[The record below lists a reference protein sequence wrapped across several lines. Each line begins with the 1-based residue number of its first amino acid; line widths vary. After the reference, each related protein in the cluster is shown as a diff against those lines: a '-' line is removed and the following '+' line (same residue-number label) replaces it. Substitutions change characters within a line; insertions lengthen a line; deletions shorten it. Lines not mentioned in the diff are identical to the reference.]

1 MSLLTDE
8 IIEPVELRP
17 RPPAPDDR
25 WRPTRAGLVNVWRY
39 WDEVFTFHDGRL
51 LLRGPNGSGKS
62 MALELLLPFL
72 LDGDA
77 SPGKLTSAAKSRG
90 GLYER
95 VMTGTTDTT
104 RAGFAW
110 VELRKGDRTFTAGVR
125 LRASASTKT
134 VTRTLFTTSQAIGR
148 ELHLLDSS
156 RVPIS
161 RRALLEAIGEH
172 GRVTDSASEHRDAVR
187 ASLFPEFGADRYEAL
202 IGALLALRKEK
213 LSQHLDL
220 DKFSEVMSEAL
231 PTIDEHELATVAEG
245 FERLDRR
252 RERIAELER
261 DVAELEELG
270 RRQRAYARAVTAAL
284 ADEVRGAE
292 SARDGVVRRQRLAA
306 DEQAEVIAALA
317 AVAEDE
323 ARVRDRLRDVG
334 GELDGIRTSDQYREG
349 ASLAQLQHDLGE
361 RTAERDRLDHDRTER
376 QHDIDDAQR
385 SVTDGEAEQAAA
397 AANLGGAERELRSLA
412 EEAGAGATLDEALAA
427 DDREHAAALLNAWVG
442 EREEAIAEIRAL
454 LAEHG
459 RAVDRRADAE
469 THLEA
474 QRARVDEL
482 TAARR
487 RALAAVEDER
497 GAFAAAVSTWSDT
510 SASFTDRWRALVRRA
525 LRGLL
530 PERDPAGAPGT
541 APDVAPR
548 AGQVV
553 TGQEDRGVTTGGD
566 GPAALH
572 AGAPG
577 SASLDLVAG
586 DRDATLAG
594 SGDSTAPPTGP
605 VAEPGPDEGRV
616 VQRDHT
622 SATAGD
628 VVTEDT
634 AAGRVEVVEVV
645 DAVDA
650 AVAQLRAEH
659 VDATARSRADL
670 RHRRAALDEEQ
681 AGLQRELAPLLEGGW
696 PEVPAPPWRASRAEP
711 RQGAPLWRLVDV
723 AEGTPEGVVDGL
735 EAALVAAGLAD
746 AWVSPLG
753 HVEMPAEADVMLTVL
768 DVDRRPAASLA
779 DHLCPGAEVGDL
791 GVSADIVDAVL
802 RSVAT
807 APTAPI
813 TSANRKL
820 VIGLD
825 GTFRSGSAVGRGPA
839 TPAILLGAAARE
851 RHRQAEIERVR
862 GLIGECG
869 HRCRLLDAEAT
880 QLETGAAAVV
890 ADLDARPS
898 RRPHDEAAAAL
909 GEAEVRLGEADSA
922 RVAAEQAVHQ
932 AEERVR
938 RAQRQL
944 ATRAMDVGAPADP
957 AGLDQLAAA
966 VVAVREAAG
975 VWRRRADDH
984 ATRARQVAQLR
995 DSHERA
1001 ERAAVAARDRWQAA
1015 ADAVAVLDARIEAI
1029 RATLGS
1035 GYDEMLARVASLE
1048 GEQRDLGE
1056 ERDIVQRRQIDLATR
1071 KGTVEEALKT
1081 ATVALEHAEAT
1092 RTEVHARFVDLHAG
1106 SLPAD
1111 ASLTPPA
1118 EPLDGVTAVLTR
1130 ARVVATE
1137 LDGVAAGA
1145 DDVDRLSHR
1154 VEGRLHDARAVL
1166 GVRVDLERVRTP
1178 NGWHEVRG
1186 STGGVRQVLVELRG
1200 HLGRQLADAHAELQA
1215 EEAELFERTL
1225 SGSIRQALADRIRG
1239 ANELV
1244 TAINRQLA
1252 EVQTAAAGVAVK
1264 LRWAVDDDQPDA
1276 VRAARSL
1283 LLRDP
1288 ADLSDEERAA
1298 LTDFVRARV
1307 DQARAE
1313 LEAHAPWEARLRE
1326 SLDYRAWHRFSLQV
1340 AHRDWEGFKP
1350 ATPKL
1355 LQRLSTGERSV
1366 ALHLP
1371 MIASLAAHYT
1381 GPDGAPAEGPRLI
1394 LLDELFAGVDTNN
1407 RAQLFGTFTTWDL
1420 DAVFTSDHE
1429 WCQYATLQGIAIHH
1443 LQGGRDDEPVT
1454 STRFTWDGAQR
1465 RLDDGA
1471 DAA

>member
-1 MSLLTDE
+1 MSLLIDE
-8 IIEPVELRP
+8 TVGLPVEAVELRP

-39 WDEVFTFHDGRL
+39 WDEVFTFHAGRL

-95 VMTGTTDTT
+95 VMTGTTDTA

-110 VELRKGDRTFTAGVR
+110 VELRRGDRTFTAGVR

-134 VTRTLFTTSQAIGR
+134 VTRTLFTTSQAVGR
-148 ELHLLDSS
+148 DLRLLDSS

-161 RRALLEAIGEH
+161 RSALVEAIGEH
-172 GRVTDSASEHRDAVR
+172 GRVTDSATEHRDAVR
-187 ASLFPEFGADRYEAL
+187 ATLFPGFGADRYEAL

-252 RERIAELER
+252 RERIAELEG

-270 RRQRAYARAVTAAL
+270 RRQRAYARAVVAAL

-292 SARDGVVRRQRLAA
+292 SSRDGVVRRQRLAA
-306 DEQAEVIAALA
+306 DEQADVAAALA
-317 AVAEDE
+317 ALAEDE

-334 GELDGIRTSDQYREG
+334 GELEGIRTSDLYRDG
-349 ASLAQLQHDLGE
+349 AQLAQLQHDLGE
-361 RTAERDRLDHDRTER
+361 RTAERDRLDHDRAER
-376 QHDIDDAQR
+376 QRDVDDAQR

-427 DDREHAAALLNAWVG
+427 DDHDHAAALMSAWVG
-442 EREEAIAEIRAL
+442 ERQEAIAEIRAL
-454 LAEHG
+454 LTEHG

-469 THLEA
+469 SHLEA

-487 RALAAVEDER
+487 SALATVEDER
-497 GAFAAAVSTWSDT
+497 VAFAEAVSAWSDA
-510 SASFTDRWRALVRRA
+510 SASFTDRWRAAVRRA

-530 PERDPAGAPGT
+530 PEREPADATDGEGHPGAGHPGAGT
-541 APDVAPR
+541 LGRASGGAAVNEGELGPSDGGGPGPEGAGGNPVPGGPD
-548 AGQVV
+548 Q
-553 TGQEDRGVTTGGD
+553 
-566 GPAALH
+566 GPAAH
-572 AGAPG
+572 VDDTGADDG
-577 SASLDLVAG
+577 VG
-586 DRDATLAG
+586 
-594 SGDSTAPPTGP
+594 
-605 VAEPGPDEGRV
+605 
-616 VQRDHT
+616 
-622 SATAGD
+622 
-628 VVTEDT
+628 EDT
-634 AAGRVEVVEVV
+634 AVGRVEVV

-650 AVAQLRAEH
+650 AVAHLRAEH
-659 VDATARSRADL
+659 VDATARARADL
-670 RHRRAALDEEQ
+670 QHRRAALDEEQ
-681 AGLQRELAPLLEGGW
+681 AGLERELAPLVAGGW
-696 PEVPAPPWRASRAEP
+696 PEVPAPSWRSARPEA
-711 RQGAPLWRLVDV
+711 RTGAPLWRLVDV
-723 AEGTPEGVVDGL
+723 TDGTPDDLVDGL

-753 HVEMPAEADVMLTVL
+753 QVEMPAEADVVLTVL

-779 DHLCPGAEVGDL
+779 DHLCPAATAAGF
-791 GVSADIVDAVL
+791 GVSPDVVDAVL

-807 APTAPI
+807 APTAP
-813 TSANRKL
+813 TGSANRKL
-820 VIGLD
+820 VIGID
-825 GTFRSGSAVGRGPA
+825 GTFRSGSAAGRGPA
-839 TPAILLGAAARE
+839 TPARLLGAAARE
-851 RHRQAEIERVR
+851 RHRLAEIDRVR
-862 GLIGECG
+862 DLIGESG
-869 HRCRLLDAEAT
+869 HRRRLLDADVA
-880 QLETGAAAVV
+880 QLETSAAAVV

-898 RRPHDEAAAAL
+898 RGPHDEAAAGL
-909 GEAEVRLGEADSA
+909 GDAEVRLGEADSA
-922 RVAAEQAVHQ
+922 RVAAEAAVHQ

-938 RAQRQL
+938 SAQRQL
-944 ATRAMDVGAPADP
+944 ATRAMAVGAPTDP
-957 AGLDQLAAA
+957 AGLDRLAHA
-966 VVAVREAAG
+966 VIAVRDAAG

-984 ATRARQVAQLR
+984 ATRGRQLAQLR

-1001 ERAAVAARDRWQAA
+1001 ERAATAARDRWRTAD
-1015 ADAVAVLDARIEAI
+1015 DAVAVLDARIEAI

-1035 GYDEMLARVASLE
+1035 GYDEMLARVAGLE
-1048 GEQRDLGE
+1048 GEQRALGD
-1056 ERDIVQRRQIDLATR
+1056 ERDAVQRRQIDLATR

-1081 ATVALEHAEAT
+1081 ATAALEQAEAA
-1092 RTEVHARFVDLHAG
+1092 RADVHARFVDLHAG
-1106 SLPAD
+1106 PLPAD
-1111 ASLTPPA
+1111 ASVTPPA

-1130 ARVVATE
+1130 ARVVAAE

-1166 GVRVDLERVRTP
+1166 GVRVDLDRVRTP

-1200 HLGRQLADAHAELQA
+1200 HLSRQLADAHAELQA

-1252 EVQTAAAGVAVK
+1252 EVQTAAAGVAVR

-1288 ADLSDEERAA
+1288 ADLSDDERAA

-1381 GPDGAPAEGPRLI
+1381 GSDGTPGEGPRLI

-1429 WCQYATLQGIAIHH
+1429 WCQYASLSGIAIHH
-1443 LQGGRDDEPVT
+1443 LQGGQDDEPVT